1 MFVIRRKGK
10 EMKKQLFIR
19 QLKQTENIPY
29 DLLLLADE
37 TKEAID
43 KYIHDSDI
51 YVAESEGEM
60 IAIYALYQ
68 LNNEET
74 EIKNIAVI
82 PHMQNQGIGR
92 WLLKDAESKAK
103 TGGYRYLL
111 IATADAGI
119 LQLKLYQQ
127 CGFEMHE
134 IRKNFITDN
143 FAEPIFEN
151 GIQLK
156 HMIVLRKEIE

>member
-1 MFVIRRKGK
+1 MFVIKRKGK
-10 EMKKQLFIR
+10 EMEKQFLVR
-19 QLKQTENIPY
+19 KLKQTENIPY

-43 KYIHDSDI
+43 KYIHASDI
-51 YVAESEGEM
+51 YVAESDDEM
-60 IAIYALYQ
+60 IAVYALYRV
-68 LNNEET
+68 NNEEA
-74 EIKNIAVI
+74 EIKNIAVL
-82 PHMQNQGIGR
+82 PHLQNQGIGR
-92 WLLKDAESKAK
+92 WLLKDAESRAK

-119 LQLKLYQQ
+119 RQLKLYQQ

>member
-1 MFVIRRKGK
+1 MKEQIFIRR
-10 EMKKQLFIR
+10 
-19 QLKQTENIPY
+19 LKQTEDIPY

-37 TKEAID
+37 TIEAID

-51 YVAESEGEM
+51 YIAESDGEK
-60 IAIYALYQ
+60 IAVYALYRISD
-68 LNNEET
+68 EEV

-82 PHMQNQGIGR
+82 PHLQNQGIGR
-92 WLLKDAESKAK
+92 WLLKDAECKAK

-119 LQLKLYQQ
+119 RQLKLYQQ

-134 IRKNFITDN
+134 IRKNFIRDN

-156 HMIVLRKEIE
+156 HMVVLRKEIE